1 MKKIHILIIVYAL
14 IGVILFTII
23 SFVSPSDINGR
34 YKTLG
39 LARQAVSYY
48 DGADIVHTVDFPDC
62 YVDFIIDKDGILF
75 VVTIEKSNMIFG
87 QHYRKSEMIGFYT
100 DIKIKECTD
109 YFNQNEK
116 IQWHRSNQYSN
127 SDFTT
132 VYWTVLEQNC
142 VVEDRN
148 IESYEFT
155 LKENGYML
163 YTKYD
168 LEN

>member
-14 IGVILFTII
+14 IGVILFAII
-23 SFVSPSDINGR
+23 SFASPSDINGR
-34 YKTLG
+34 YKTVG

-48 DGADIVHTVDFPDC
+48 N
-62 YVDFIIDKDGILF
+62 KDGILF
-75 VVTIEKSNMIFG
+75 VVTIEKSNMMFG

-109 YFNQNEK
+109 YFNQNGK
-116 IQWHRSNQYSN
+116 IQWNRSNQYSN

-132 VYWTVLEQNC
+132 VYWTVLEQDC